1 MSERVLNYSEFSK
14 KYASGKTDRSLDD
27 LKGSAANFEEG
38 FDDDT
43 YDGNIGPNRP
53 VASSDAT
60 TPAQPGDDGTSFDSD
75 MDMELNPPEE
85 ITEPEI
91 VAPEDGEEDLEPA
104 DDDAIEGDE
113 DETDEPEA
121 EPAEEVE
128 AAEEDDEEE
137 DAPKKEKKE
146 DDEDNDED
154 EDIPEPEAGAN
165 PKKPKIIEESNQSP
179 NLMSFNKFFESLAPD
194 SEAYTNDTEGE
205 EDGEC
210 EGCDDEDCDCN
221 K

>member
-1 MSERVLNYSEFSK
+1 MSERILNFSEFSK
-14 KYASGKTDRSLDD
+14 KYSSGNNDRSLDD

-53 VASSDAT
+53 VSSGDAA

-75 MDMELNPPEE
+75 IDMELNPPEE
-85 ITEPEI
+85 ITEPET
-91 VAPEDGEEDLEPA
+91 VAPEDDV
-104 DDDAIEGDE
+104 DT
-113 DETDEPEA
+113 DETDDSIEA
-121 EPAEEVE
+121 EDTEDVPAESEPDPE
-128 AAEEDDEEE
+128 LEDTEGDTDETEEEDDKDETEDDEE
-137 DAPKKEKKE
+137 D
-146 DDEDNDED
+146 DDEDV
-154 EDIPEPEAGAN
+154 PEPEAGAN

-179 NLMSFNKFFESLAPD
+179 ELMNFDKFFESLAPD
-194 SEAYTNDTEGE
+194 ADAKSD
-205 EDGEC
+205 EDDETPC